1 MKLEKYREELQSRVV
16 KIETIL
22 EERLPR
28 IDESLSKIEQHLGIQ
43 NGRIRNLED
52 SKIKIYTIAGVVSFI
67 TPLILKAI
75 GVI

>member
-28 IDESLSKIEQHLGIQ
+28 IDESLAKIEQHLGIQ

-52 SKIKIYTIAGVVSFI
+52 SKLKIYTIVGVVSFI

>member
-52 SKIKIYTIAGVVSFI
+52 SKLKIYTIVGMISFFVPI
-67 TPLILKAI
+67 VLRAI

>member
-1 MKLEKYREELQSRVV
+1 MKLERYREELQSRVV

-28 IDESLSKIEQHLGIQ
+28 IDESLAKIEQHLGIQ

-52 SKIKIYTIAGVVSFI
+52 SKIKIYSIAGVVSFI
-67 TPLILKAI
+67 TPLILKAV

>member
-28 IDESLSKIEQHLGIQ
+28 IDESLAKIEQHLGIQ

-67 TPLILKAI
+67 TPLILKAV

>member
-67 TPLILKAI
+67 TPLILKAV

>member
-28 IDESLSKIEQHLGIQ
+28 IDESLAKIEQHLGIQ

-52 SKIKIYTIAGVVSFI
+52 SKIKIYSIAGVVSFI
-67 TPLILKAI
+67 TPLILKAV

>member
-1 MKLEKYREELQSRVV
+1 MKLERYREELQSRVV

-28 IDESLSKIEQHLGIQ
+28 IDESLAKIEQHLGIQ

-52 SKIKIYTIAGVVSFI
+52 SKLKIYTIVGVVSFI
-67 TPLILKAI
+67 TPLILKAV